1 MFCDKVSFH
10 VIYPAE
16 YGSTNRALC
25 VPFMHIVVQIKRIA
39 ISKRLPTNLAL
50 VNVCNISSG

>member
-1 MFCDKVSFH
+1 MLCCKVSFH
-10 VIYPAE
+10 VIYSAK

-39 ISKRLPTNLAL
+39 IPKSLPTNLAL
-50 VNVCNISSG
+50 MNICNISSG